1 MTLIKILSSS
11 CKNCLI
17 NVGKKWTLQMSIPQ
31 YLVLVLKLTPIN
43 TVSLNTVFLNP
54 QNQCYPGNTC
64 TWYIS
69 ASPCNKIME
78 PAVFDIGRMP
88 VCWPNM
94 FILCFLV
101 LLCWTGSLTTS
112 NHHKSRGTW
121 TVNVL
126 PWVPVKA
133 SLSEKY
139 RVIHQKLQ
147 KFLHLQW
154 LLLNTHTLY
163 LGPFK
168 QVLLFLSPYTSFCPS

>member
-1 MTLIKILSSS
+1 MRTTYQRSTSF
-11 CKNCLI
+11 
-17 NVGKKWTLQMSIPQ
+17 
-31 YLVLVLKLTPIN
+31 Y
-43 TVSLNTVFLNP
+43 FLNYSVVHDISLVV
-54 QNQCYPGNTC
+54 QC
-64 TWYIS
+64 
-69 ASPCNKIME
+69 PCNKIME

-94 FILCFLV
+94 FILYFLV
-101 LLCWTGSLTTS
+101 LLCCTGRQDPALSML
-112 NHHKSRGTW
+112 HKSKGTW

-126 PWVPVKA
+126 PWVPVRA